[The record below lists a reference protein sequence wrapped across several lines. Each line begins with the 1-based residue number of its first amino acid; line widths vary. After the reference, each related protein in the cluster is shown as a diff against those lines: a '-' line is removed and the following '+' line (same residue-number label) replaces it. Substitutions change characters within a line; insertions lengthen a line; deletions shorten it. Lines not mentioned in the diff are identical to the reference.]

1 MSLSGSE
8 RQVIQ
13 TNSDAFTQSLGN
25 DFFNLIGSTENQANK
40 IFKNLD
46 AYQANDPN
54 DYKEAIK
61 EYRNVFDQYNKN
73 STANGLPTLRLVD
86 ADNDGDMDIQV
97 MNGKKVNRTFVHK

>member
-25 DFFNLIGSTENQANK
+25 DFFNLIGSTENQAN
-40 IFKNLD
+40 
-46 AYQANDPN
+46 DPN
-54 DYKEAIK
+54 DYKEAIQ

-86 ADNDGDMDIQV
+86 ADNDGDLDIQV